1 MKMALVVISIDRDK
15 LPEHSDEQFEEW
27 VRFEV
32 GDRGDMSAA
41 NPIQESLSADV
52 REI

>member
-1 MKMALVVISIDRDK
+1 MALVVISIDRES
-15 LPEHSDEQFEEW
+15 LPDHTDEQFEEW

-32 GDRGDMSAA
+32 GDRGDLSGD
-41 NPIQESLSADV
+41 NPLQQDLEAVV